1 MVNDTKMAA
10 IRAALDEMCRMFT
23 MCAPSN
29 SVTEARFDAASVTA
43 TAELTKLQAELAA
56 KDKALEIADGLA
68 SSVCRAYSAG
78 LVSGNIRDQAT
89 AYRAARGA
97 K

>member
-1 MVNDTKMAA
+1 VSA
-10 IRAALDEMCRMFT
+10 IRAALDAF
-23 MCAPSN
+23 A
-29 SVTEARFDAASVTA
+29 VTLSDAAHHGEKIAQRSLLLA
-43 TAELTKLQAELAA
+43 RARAELAA